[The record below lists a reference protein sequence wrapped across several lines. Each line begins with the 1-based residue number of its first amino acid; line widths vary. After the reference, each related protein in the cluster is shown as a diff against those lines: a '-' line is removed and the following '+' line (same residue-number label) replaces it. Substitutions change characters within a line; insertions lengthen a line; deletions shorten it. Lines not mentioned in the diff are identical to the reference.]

1 MKLLKKIAI
10 FFLVLAF
17 IAFIGL
23 GITLG
28 MEDMNR
34 IVAQSL
40 FNIMCGMGM
49 VGILFFGLFW
59 LTKED

>member
-10 FFLVLAF
+10 FFLILAF

-34 IVAQSL
+34 IVAQTL